1 MTQRSR
7 RSGVEDRWS
16 KVVRDDGTIR
26 AMRSAAYG
34 TGKRWRARYV
44 DNDGHEHAKGFDTKT
59 AATSWL
65 STTMA
70 ALETGSWV
78 DPERGKVT
86 FASFYR
92 DWSTRQVWV
101 SGTRINMD
109 LVIGAVPFGDIPL
122 TDLRT
127 SHLESWVAA
136 MAQTFAPSTVKS
148 RFANVRTVI
157 RAAVADRRMPRDVAG
172 RVRLPRTRKASAAM
186 TIPTAQQVGAAIRA
200 ADNGLAA
207 LIAVCAFSGLR
218 LGEASALKVSD
229 VDFLHREL
237 HVRRQVQWPGDGTAE
252 MRAPKYNSERTISV
266 PDGLLAVVAEH
277 VRCYRPGDDPDRWL
291 FPNGKDEALP
301 IHAAMVAYRWRTAR
315 ERANVAYRLHDL
327 RHFYAS
333 GLIRASCDVVLVS
346 KALGHASPTTTLRVY
361 SQLWPDSIN
370 RTRQAAG
377 ALVEASLSSPA
388 DALRTV

>member
-1 MTQRSR
+1 MKKRGR

-16 KVVRDDGTIR
+16 KTIHHDDGTTR
-26 AMRSAAYG
+26 TMRSAAYG

-44 DNDGHEHAKGFDTKT
+44 DDDGHEHAKGFDTKT

-92 DWSTRQVWV
+92 DWSKRQVWV

-122 TDLRT
+122 TDLRA

-157 RAAVADRRMPRDVAG
+157 RAAVADRHMPRDVTG
-172 RVRLPRTRKASAAM
+172 RVRLPRTRKAAAAM
-186 TIPTAQQVGAAIRA
+186 TIPTAQQVGAVIRA
-200 ADNGLAA
+200 ADDGFAA
-207 LIAVCAFSGLR
+207 LVAVCAFGGLR

-229 VDFLHREL
+229 VDFLRREL

-252 MRAPKYNSERTISV
+252 VRAPKYSSERTV
-266 PDGLLAVVAEH
+266 YAPDALLTVLAEH
-277 VRCYRPGDDPDRWL
+277 VRRFRPGDDQDRWL
-291 FPNGKDEALP
+291 FPNGKDETLP
-301 IHAAMVAYRWRTAR
+301 IHAATVAYRWRITR
-315 ERANVAYRLHDL
+315 ERANVAYRLHDC
-327 RHFYAS
+327 RHFFAS
-333 GLIRASCDVVLVS
+333 GLIRAGCDVVTVS
-346 KALGHASPTTTLRVY
+346 RALGHASPTTTLRVY
-361 SQLWPDSIN
+361 SHLWPDSGD

-377 ALVEASLSSPA
+377 ALV
-388 DALRTV
+388 DAAMGTAAAAAR